1 MDNNE
6 RKRLFEGAW
15 CYIDEVAPHLRKPIK
30 SESNGAQDL
39 NVKLKPS
46 AKAQPYIDTM
56 MPIFIEVAEHFASME
71 GKHCV
76 GLAYSDD
83 EFIKAA
89 GHSISAQRGLR
100 NEDGVP
106 HGIAAI
112 GRAFKGELGSR
123 END

>member
-1 MDNNE
+1 MS
-6 RKRLFEGAW
+6 
-15 CYIDEVAPHLRKPIK
+15 I
-30 SESNGAQDL
+30 
-39 NVKLKPS
+39 KPS
-46 AKAQPYIDTM
+46 EKAWPYMQVM

-76 GLAYSDD
+76 GLAYSED
-83 EFIKAA
+83 EFIKSA
-89 GHSISAQRGLR
+89 GHSISAQRGLD
-100 NEDGVP
+100 NVDGVP